1 MRIALMMGG
10 AVMGLVTAAA
20 EASVTPAEMAEMRK
34 WVAVKLENAAPP
46 EPSGSLTVLA
56 HFDAVWRNCRVDRPL
71 TLGAREY
78 RRGLFTHAP
87 SDLLG
92 KGLPVEI
99 GSRPGSAL
107 FTYKRAGLGSA
118 SETCSGAE
126 PVTAE
131 PERYTLEHCVL
142 EVAAPVEV
150 GRAEGH
156 FWFSS
161 MHPLQGQDVRGAE
174 ALRALVCGV
183 VLSDDKPQGK
193 WPAALCLS
201 RDGGASWRRVR
212 DIECYYGP
220 ISTLLGPR
228 KILLMP
234 YETWPVSPE
243 DKRNAVADGAVLTLG
258 DDGVLATEQ
267 APVKFCNFPRD
278 LADYHIGEVC
288 LFASG
293 NILPLND
300 GRLFATVYGKFAGD
314 TKYSV
319 WSVTSDD
326 RGFTWRFQATV
337 ANGQELTDAVEGPN
351 ESNTARLAMTGGA
364 EALRAPGLVCVYRTG
379 SGADY
384 CKSYS
389 RDEGATWTAPERMD
403 GVFSVEPQLL
413 RLANGVL
420 LLSGGRQ
427 GLFVWVCADGEGK
440 KWERVNLAEHHNRH
454 VQDKALHYADAFCEA
469 KGVDPPQSTSYT
481 GMAAVGPNEVL
492 LCYDRLGN
500 GSEGAPGPWG
510 AFDVVFCV
518 RLTVM
523 PSRPQ

>member
-1 MRIALMMGG
+1 MSFRAQ
-10 AVMGLVTAAA
+10 ASTTFTMGLVTTL
-20 EASVTPAEMAEMRK
+20 ASV
-34 WVAVKLENAAPP
+34 
-46 EPSGSLTVLA
+46 SS
-56 HFDAVWRNCRVDRPL
+56 
-71 TLGAREY
+71 
-78 RRGLFTHAP
+78 
-87 SDLLG
+87 
-92 KGLPVEI
+92 I
-99 GSRPGSAL
+99 
-107 FTYKRAGLGSA
+107 
-118 SETCSGAE
+118 CSGTDAASAE

-131 PERYTLEHCVL
+131 PERYMLEHCVL
-142 EVAAPVEV
+142 EVAPPVEV
-150 GRAEGH
+150 GRAAGH

-161 MHPLQGQDVRGAE
+161 LHPVPGAE
-174 ALRALVCGV
+174 AAGAVHAPGAAHAPCADILCEV
-183 VLSDDKPQGK
+183 VLSDDKAQGK

-212 DIECYYGP
+212 DIECYGP
-220 ISTLLGPR
+220 ISTALGAG

-234 YETWPVSPE
+234 YETWPVSAE
-243 DKRNAVADGAVLTLG
+243 DKRNAVADGTIVTLG
-258 DDGVLATEQ
+258 DDGALATEQ
-267 APVKFCNFPRD
+267 ARVKYCDFPRD
-278 LADYHIGEVC
+278 LADYHVGEVY
-288 LFASG
+288 LLNNG
-293 NILPLND
+293 NILPLKD

-314 TKYSV
+314 TKDSV

-337 ANGQELTDAVEGPN
+337 ANGQELAGAVEGAN
-351 ESNTARLAMTGGA
+351 ESNTARLADDAGSQAGRLM
-364 EALRAPGLVCVYRTG
+364 CVYRTG
-379 SGADY
+379 ASY
-384 CKSYS
+384 YKSYS

-403 GVFSVEPQLL
+403 GPFSVEPQLV

-440 KWERVNLAEHHNRH
+440 KWERINLAEHHNRH

-500 GSEGAPGPWG
+500 GWKGAPGPWG

-523 PSRPQ
+523 LSRLQ